1 MRRVL
6 QAFLQMSL
14 IFIYV
19 SGQESMPPCLEKG
32 RTWHADDVLD
42 ISTGSSSV
50 YDCQAKC
57 GEISGCN
64 SFTWYTL
71 QHPHYPTLCTLF
83 HSTSSQELCTECV
96 SGPSSCTCSSEY
108 GCDLTEE
115 DVLDTIPNIATELEC
130 MGLCYENNKCNI
142 YTWFGVGS
150 TFEHFC
156 FLFKNCYYYDFDCND
171 CFSGPPVCSSTT
183 SAASTTTQLT
193 STSTGPRIHT
203 LLLKSEFF

>member
-1 MRRVL
+1 MRVFYTL
-6 QAFLQMSL
+6 LHISP
-14 IFIYV
+14 IFFNV
-19 SGQESMPPCLEKG
+19 SGQDSMPPCLEEGK
-32 RTWHADDVLD
+32 TWHADDVLD
-42 ISTGSSSV
+42 VSTGSSSV
-50 YDCQAKC
+50 YDCQLKC

-83 HSTSSQELCTECV
+83 GSTNSQEQCTECV
-96 SGPSSCTCSSEY
+96 SGPSSCTCSGKY
-108 GCDLTEE
+108 GCDLTED
-115 DVLDTIPNIATELEC
+115 DVLNTIPNIATELEC
-130 MGLCYENNKCNI
+130 MGLCYADNNCTM
-142 YTWFGVGS
+142 YSWYDVGS

-193 STSTGPRIHT
+193 STSTGP
-203 LLLKSEFF
+203 